1 MAKSSRKPFFPTAFF
16 RLKGWMLFMLMVI
29 SGSEKER
36 VESVKFVDSLMLADM
51 LNGVPR
57 KFFLNEMLEDCELFK

>member
-1 MAKSSRKPFFPTAFF
+1 
-16 RLKGWMLFMLMVI
+16 MLMVI

-36 VESVKFVDSLMLADM
+36 VESVKFVDSLILADM

-57 KFFLNEMLEDCELFK
+57 KFFLNEMLED